1 MEKPEVIP
9 AADKLVR
16 TYIKMRDKRDELTR
30 ESEAQVAAI
39 ESKMHTVKQA
49 LLEQCKSNG
58 TESIRT
64 PYGIAF
70 RTVRTTYTTGDWES
84 FHKFIVDQ
92 NAPYLL
98 EKRMH
103 QTNMKAFI
111 EDNPELIPP
120 GLNSS
125 NEYTITIRRK

>member
-1 MEKPEVIP
+1 METSEVIP

-30 ESEAQVAAI
+30 ELEAQVAAI
-39 ESKMHTVKQA
+39 ESKMQTVKQA
-49 LLEQCKSNG
+49 LLEQCKANG

-64 PYGIAF
+64 PFGIAF
-70 RTVRTTYTTGDWES
+70 RTVRTTYTTADWES
-84 FHKFIVDQ
+84 FHRFVVDQ

-103 QTNMKAFI
+103 QTNMKAFVA
-111 EDNPELIPP
+111 DNPELIPP